1 MNAAAKALAQSGV
14 AAVAIDARGHGASG
28 TRGDIACIGQID
40 DDLADLVAELRK
52 TYPSSRLTL
61 IGHSAGGGFVLRIAG
76 GPLAEKIDRFVL
88 LAPYLG
94 YRAPT
99 NRPNE
104 GRGKWAEVDMP
115 RLVALALLNRLG
127 LPAPQSRPSSL
138 SLTRRKRR
146 CS

>member
-1 MNAAAKALAQSGV
+1 
-14 AAVAIDARGHGASG
+14 
-28 TRGDIACIGQID
+28 
-40 DDLADLVAELRK
+40 
-52 TYPSSRLTL
+52 L

-76 GPLAEKIDRFVL
+76 GPLAEKFDRFVL